1 MTITKRAIS
10 LPLSGPNLSFCT
22 AGAITKHLDTEVE
35 ANGEVRQL
43 DWQFKIRVRRTFYLK
58 SGFRLS

>member
-1 MTITKRAIS
+1 MT
-10 LPLSGPNLSFCT
+10 LSGPNLSFCT

-35 ANGEVRQL
+35 NVRQL

-58 SGFRLS
+58 NGFRLS